1 MNEPALLGLTLP
13 PLPAPRVESYES
25 KLNRDPE
32 WAMHEGS
39 EFFRGA
45 GEVQRALRKI
55 TRKLGDLGIDYAVV
69 GGMAAFR
76 HGYRR
81 FTEDVDLLVTRE
93 GLAEIHR
100 QLEGLGYV
108 PPFSGSKNLRDAEN
122 GVKIEF
128 LVTGDYPGDGKPK
141 PVAFPIPAAV
151 AEELD
156 GIRYIRLAN
165 LIELKLASGMTDAGR
180 MKDLADVLELI
191 KALGISADFAGSLD
205 PFVQPTFR
213 RLWADAN
220 PSEKRY
226 VALVPPEWQL
236 GDAKSLDE
244 LIDRVD
250 VDSANRLRSMRDD
263 GVTLVRESAPSGD
276 RWLLAVHDPAIAKK
290 HDLHGEDEFLRPD
303 AR

>member
-1 MNEPALLGLTLP
+1 M
-13 PLPAPRVESYES
+13 R
-25 KLNRDPE
+25 
-32 WAMHEGS
+32 GS
-39 EFFRGA
+39 AFFSGDS
-45 GEVQRALRKI
+45 EVQRALRKI

-128 LVTGDYPGDGKPK
+128 LVTGDFPGDGKPK

-151 AEELD
+151 SEELD
-156 GIRYIRLAN
+156 GIRYIRLAK

-180 MKDLADVLELI
+180 MKDLADVLELV
-191 KALGISADFAGSLD
+191 KALGIAADFGVGLH
-205 PFVQPTFR
+205 PFVQSTFR
-213 RLWADAN
+213 RLWTDAN
-220 PSEKRY
+220 PSAKRY
-226 VALVPPEWQL
+226 IALVPSKWPVEGAASPRRPL
-236 GDAKSLDE
+236 IERTRRRCRNEAAIDA
-244 LIDRVD
+244 
-250 VDSANRLRSMRDD
+250 RDD
-263 GVTLVRESAPSGD
+263 GATLLRESGTVRRSLASCRSRSGHSQEA
-276 RWLLAVHDPAIAKK
+276 RPARGK
-290 HDLHGEDEFLRPD
+290 
-303 AR
+303 